1 MEPIATVH
9 YGCGIHVTDMKFIKP
24 EYHHPTISGAWV
36 QALQKINPQILET
49 CNIVNES
56 NYAIESLYQVTLWSI
71 DQKGKCTEM
80 EYEDYPGCILPLGKQ
95 PKLFG
100 GIGHSYQSAINAL
113 RNKYGKY
120 LVDDFNYEDHFVQYE
135 IIEF

>member
-1 MEPIATVH
+1 MELIATVH
-9 YGCGIHVTDMKFIKP
+9 HGCGIYVPNMEYIKP
-24 EYHHPTISGAWV
+24 EYHPTRKYERIET
-36 QALQKINPQILET
+36 LQSINPKILAAE
-49 CNIVNES
+49 NVISES
-56 NYAIESLYQVTLWSI
+56 YYAIEGLYQTRLWAI
-71 DQKGKCTEM
+71 DQNCNYSEINE
-80 EYEDYPGCILPLGKQ
+80 EYSGCIFPLGRQ

-113 RNKYGKY
+113 RDKYGKY

>member
-9 YGCGIHVTDMKFIKP
+9 YGCGIYVPDMKYIKS
-24 EYHHPTISGAWV
+24 EYHPTAPYPWV
-36 QALQKINPQILET
+36 GTLQLINPKILYAE
-49 CNIVNES
+49 NDVS
-56 NYAIESLYQVTLWSI
+56 LNYGNIESLYQTRLWTI
-71 DQKGKCTEM
+71 DQNRNGSEIDGTCT
-80 EYEDYPGCILPLGKQ
+80 GCILPLSRQ

-135 IIEF
+135 IVEF

>member
-9 YGCGIHVTDMKFIKP
+9 YGCGIYVPDIKYIEP
-24 EYHHPTISGAWV
+24 EYHPTTVRSWV
-36 QALQKINPQILET
+36 DALQSMNPKILDAG
-49 CNIVNES
+49 NIANE
-56 NYAIESLYQVTLWSI
+56 NYYAIESLYQTRLWAI
-71 DQKGKCTEM
+71 DQNRNCSEIDGT
-80 EYEDYPGCILPLGKQ
+80 YTGCILPLSRQ

-100 GIGHSYQSAINAL
+100 GIGHSYQSAIDAL

-135 IIEF
+135 IVEF

>member
-9 YGCGIHVTDMKFIKP
+9 YGCGIYVPDIKYIKP
-24 EYHHPTISGAWV
+24 EYHPTTVRSWV
-36 QALQKINPQILET
+36 DTLQSMNPKILEAE
-49 CNIVNES
+49 NIANE
-56 NYAIESLYQVTLWSI
+56 NYGAIESLSQTRLWAI
-71 DQKGKCTEM
+71 DQNRNCSEIDDT
-80 EYEDYPGCILPLGKQ
+80 YTGCILPFSRQ

-100 GIGHSYQSAINAL
+100 GLGHSYQGVLTAL

-135 IIEF
+135 IVEI

>member
-1 MEPIATVH
+1 MELIATVH
-9 YGCGIHVTDMKFIKP
+9 HGCGIYVPNMEYIKP
-24 EYHHPTISGAWV
+24 EYHPTRKYEWIET
-36 QALQKINPQILET
+36 LQSINPKILAAE
-49 CNIVNES
+49 NVISES
-56 NYAIESLYQVTLWSI
+56 YYAIEGLYQTRLWAI
-71 DQKGKCTEM
+71 DQNCNYSEINE
-80 EYEDYPGCILPLGKQ
+80 EYSGCIFPLGRQ

-113 RNKYGKY
+113 RDKYGKY

>member
-9 YGCGIHVTDMKFIKP
+9 YGCGIYVPDMKYIKP
-24 EYHHPTISGAWV
+24 EYHPTTVYPWV
-36 QALQKINPQILET
+36 RTLQSMNPKILYAEND
-49 CNIVNES
+49 VNL
-56 NYAIESLYQVTLWSI
+56 NYGNVESLHQTRLWHI
-71 DQKGKCTEM
+71 DQNRNYSELDAQYT
-80 EYEDYPGCILPLGKQ
+80 GCILPLGRQ

-113 RNKYGKY
+113 RDKYGKY
-120 LVDDFNYEDHFVQYE
+120 LVDDFNYGDHFVQYE